1 MNPVSIL
8 DLVFIRHLDYAAAE
22 IEEVMPYGTS
32 KRPALKFKVF
42 DGVIPDVGLL
52 RGVALQHI
60 QELGR
65 PGFSVFLEE
74 GQVVQCLVE
83 AGPKARIFVASP

>member
-1 MNPVSIL
+1 MDPVSIL
-8 DLVFIRHLDYAAAE
+8 DLVFTRHLDYAAAE
-22 IEEVMPYGTS
+22 IEEVVSHGTGKS
-32 KRPALKFKVF
+32 PALKFEIL
-42 DGVIPDVGLL
+42 DGVIPNVGLL

-74 GQVVQCLVE
+74 GQVVQGLVE